1 MQTMD
6 GDLVVEPDASNGVS
20 CEHNKQYIEEL
31 INERQNLNPSFVHA
45 AKLLDLEISQAQ
57 IGQEKAK
64 LLELHNDKPTKV
76 VLKVKVPANE
86 FPKFNFIGKIIG
98 PKGNSLRRIQ
108 DETGCRMAVFGRGS
122 MRDKEKEEECRVQGG
137 KYSHLNEEL
146 HVHVESFGHPVD
158 VYRKLS
164 FALHE
169 LRRHLVPDYNDDV
182 TQQQV
187 HELAILNGAPPPGAN
202 RGRGRGGMPMSR
214 GAGPVVPPYGARGGG
229 ASFGIGASRG
239 SRGGRGF
246 PTRGASTFKPRGGP
260 QHPPQPQPQQPM
272 PAAGYSESSQY
283 EQNQNSFSA
292 GPSSH
297 GYENQPPVNTT
308 GPVQQFSEFSQ
319 SSVVQP
325 AYNIQPNYTAQPGQA
340 PFGSQ
345 NAVPPFNPQA
355 AMGQSAAYDN
365 PSANTWG
372 SAPGAEVGSYGKSP
386 VARPSVGMTRSHPYA
401 PPTVRGGHF

>member
-6 GDLVVEPDASNGVS
+6 GDHMVEPEASNGVS
-20 CEHNKQYIEEL
+20 CEHNKQYIDEL
-31 INERQNLNPSFVHA
+31 INERKNLNPSFVHA

-57 IGQEKAK
+57 AGQEKAK

-86 FPKFNFIGKIIG
+86 FPRFNFIGKIIG

-108 DETGCRMAVFGRGS
+108 EETGCRMAVFGRGS
-122 MRDKEKEEECRVQGG
+122 MRDKDREEECRLQGG

-146 HVHVESFGHPVD
+146 HVHVETFGHPVD

-169 LRRHLVPDYNDDV
+169 LRLHLVPDYNDDV

-187 HELAILNGAPPPGAN
+187 QELAILNGTPPLAPK
-202 RGRGRGGMPMSR
+202 RGRGRGGMPIMR
-214 GAGPVVPPYGARGGG
+214 GAGTGVPPYGARGGS

-246 PTRGASTFKPRGGP
+246 PSRGASTFKPRGGP
-260 QHPPQPQPQQPM
+260 QHQPPPQPQQPL
-272 PAAGYSESSQY
+272 PATGYSESSQY

-292 GPSSH
+292 GPSPQ
-297 GYENQPPVNTT
+297 GYENQLPVNTP

-319 SSVVQP
+319 SSGVQP
-325 AYNIQPNYTAQPGQA
+325 PYNIQSNYTAQPVQA
-340 PFGSQ
+340 PFASQ
-345 NAVPPFNPQA
+345 NAVPAFNPQA
-355 AMGQSAAYDN
+355 AMGQSTPYDN
-365 PSANTWG
+365 PTANTWN
-372 SAPGAEVGSYGKSP
+372 SAPGTEVGSYGKSP
-386 VARPSVGMTRSHPYA
+386 VVRSAVGLTRAHPYA
-401 PPTVRGGHF
+401 PPAVRGGHF